1 MKYLFIVQG
10 EGRGHFTQALVMQ
23 ERLRMRGGE
32 IAAFLVGKSSVRE
45 LPGYF
50 LDQATAPVIPFE
62 SPNFLPAAQNK
73 RPGLC
78 KSIFYNLLRLPVF
91 ISNMYFIRKQIK
103 RYDPDIVL
111 NFYELLTGLTYLFM
125 PLSVPMVCIG
135 HQYMFLHR
143 KFRFPKKSPVE
154 LFLLRFF
161 TRLTSMGAQCRLALS
176 FYPMND
182 DEYHHI
188 VVVPPLLRS
197 EVTRLKPVTG
207 DYILGYMLNSGYLS
221 EISKWH
227 EHNPE
232 EKLHFFWDRKSA
244 AEKMEISDTFSLF
257 RINDKSFLE
266 QMAACKAYSTT
277 AGFESVCEAL
287 YLQKPVLMVPAH
299 IEQECNAFDALRVGA
314 GIVSD
319 SFDLSALL
327 QSIDVYKPNTLF
339 RQWVANAD
347 ALIFAELEHVY
358 LSCKYAERKDLIWN
372 YHIRFQ

>member
-1 MKYLFIVQG
+1 MKYLFVVQG

-23 ERLRMRGGE
+23 ERIRMRGDE
-32 IAAFLVGKSSVRE
+32 IAAFLVGKSSARQ
-45 LPGYF
+45 LPDYF
-50 LDQATAPVIPFE
+50 LNQATAPVIQFE

-73 RPGLC
+73 RPGLW
-78 KSIFYNLLRLPVF
+78 KSVFYNLLKLPVF
-91 ISNMYFIRKQIK
+91 ISNMNFIRKQIK
-103 RYDPDIVL
+103 LYKPDIVL

-125 PLSVPMVCIG
+125 PLSIPMVCIG

-154 LFLLRFF
+154 LFFLKFF
-161 TRLTSMGAQCRLALS
+161 TRLTSMGADRRLALS
-176 FYPMND
+176 FYPMGD
-182 DEYHHI
+182 DISRHI

-197 EVTRLKPVTG
+197 EVTRLEPVKG

-232 EKLHFFWDRKSA
+232 ETLHFFWDKKDA
-244 AEKMEISDTFSLF
+244 AERLDISSTFSLF
-257 RINDKSFLE
+257 RINDKSFLK
-266 QMAACKAYSTT
+266 QMAGCKAYSTT

-299 IEQECNAFDALRVGA
+299 IEQECNAFDALRAGA

-319 SFDLSALL
+319 NFDLSALL
-327 QSIDVYKPNTLF
+327 QSVAIYKPNTLF
-339 RQWVANAD
+339 RRWVANAD
-347 ALIFAELEHVY
+347 TLIFSELKEVY
-358 LSCKYAERKDLIWN
+358 LSHKYPERKGLIWN
-372 YHIRFQ
+372 YHA

>member
-23 ERLRMRGGE
+23 ERVRMRGDE
-32 IAAFLVGKSSVRE
+32 IVAFLVGKSSARQ
-45 LPGYF
+45 LPEYF
-50 LDQATAPVIPFE
+50 LSKATAPVVEFE
-62 SPNFLPAAQNK
+62 SPNFLPSAQN
-73 RPGLC
+73 RHPRLY
-78 KSIFYNLLRLPVF
+78 KSVFYNLLRLPAF
-91 ISNMYFIRKQIK
+91 ISNMCVLRKQIK
-103 RYDPDIVL
+103 QYEPDIVL

-125 PLSVPMVCIG
+125 PPSVPMVCIG

-161 TRLTSMGAQCRLALS
+161 TRLTCAGAARKLALS
-176 FYPMND
+176 FYPMSD
-182 DEYHHI
+182 DLSKRI
-188 VVVPPLLRS
+188 VVIPPLLRS
-197 EVTRLKPVTG
+197 EVTRLKPVEG

-232 EKLHFFWDRKSA
+232 ERLHFFWDKKGAVERLDVS
-244 AEKMEISDTFSLF
+244 STFTLF
-257 RINDKSFLE
+257 RINDESFLK
-266 QMAACKAYSTT
+266 QMADCKAYSTT

-314 GIVSD
+314 GIVCD
-319 SFDLSALL
+319 GFDLSALL
-327 QSIDVYKPNTLF
+327 RSISEYQPNTLF
-339 RQWVANAD
+339 RKWVSNAD
-347 ALIFAELEHVY
+347 ALIFAELKEVY
-358 LSCKYAERKDLIWN
+358 LSRKYSMRKGLIWN
-372 YHIRFQ
+372 